1 MSKFKAYRKAIVA
14 LVGVGVAYGLD
25 PGVAE
30 DIVSV
35 ATIVLVYLVPNS
47 AE

>member
-1 MSKFKAYRKAIVA
+1 MSKFNAIRKAIVA
-14 LVGVGVAYGLD
+14 LVGVGVVYGLE

-35 ATIVLVYLVPNS
+35 ATIALVYLVPNS